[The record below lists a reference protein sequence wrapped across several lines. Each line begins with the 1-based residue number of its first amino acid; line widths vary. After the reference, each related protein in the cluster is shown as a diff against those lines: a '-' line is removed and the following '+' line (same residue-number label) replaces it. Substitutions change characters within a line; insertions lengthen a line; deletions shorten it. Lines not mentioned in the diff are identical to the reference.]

1 MKAGSRL
8 DIDTDVEDVRRY
20 ELINYLRSKYGT
32 DKVSQVA
39 NYGRMTARL
48 AFKNACMVYDIPF
61 KEAKKITELV
71 DNSPNMTIEKA
82 RSLNQELVY
91 FMDTCSD
98 KFKQKD
104 NDAFV
109 SAREISWMASKFEGV
124 IDKLGKHAGGVLIA
138 SEPIAE
144 YFPTYLPDHNDK
156 DTVVSQWD
164 KDDLEELGGVKF
176 DFLGLKTLRMIG
188 LAVKSIETE
197 HGVKIDPNEIM
208 RSPKDPKVYELI
220 STGKTQN
227 MFQFGSSMMQGLCQR
242 VAPKEFMDIVAITS
256 LGRPAAL
263 NSGDTQRWID
273 IRNGLS
279 DEVYSHPD
287 EVQVTGETKG
297 IIAFQEHVMKL
308 VNVFAGWTL
317 GKGDSLRKKSVEELE
332 AMRLEFVADSLK
344 NLSDSGKLVGE
355 FEDRLKANESMHEL
369 WDRIIAYSGYGFN
382 KSHAVAYSMI
392 TYMTAWLEL
401 YYPAHWLSAIM
412 STKMGDKEVIA
423 QGLADIKANGFEF
436 NPPDI
441 NKSELIFT
449 AHNNKITFP
458 LSVIN
463 GVGDKAVQVILEE
476 RAKQP
481 FTSIEDILSRV
492 PKRSV
497 NAKVM
502 KGLIFA
508 GAFDS
513 LYPNMTRL
521 GIYAHYM
528 DLKGMTKKEKETFLE
543 VNNQGWSDTVKANW
557 EKELLGVYISAHP
570 LQKYHFRNWQEFS
583 EGGQAL
589 VGGIVTKVKA
599 FLDKN
604 KNKMAFVSLDTYQGQ
619 REVVVFSSTYA
630 KFEHLLAVDSVVMID
645 GKKQNE
651 SLLANSIKTLEVK

>member
-8 DIDTDVEDVRRY
+8 DIDTDIEDVRRY

-61 KEAKKITELV
+61 KEAKRITELV
-71 DNSPNMTIEKA
+71 DNSPGMTIEKA

-109 SAREISWMASKFEGV
+109 SAREISWMAQKFEGV

-138 SEPIAE
+138 SEPIAD
-144 YFPTYLPDHNDK
+144 YFPTYLPDHNDP

-164 KDDLEELGGVKF
+164 KDDLEQLGGVKF

-188 LAVKSIETE
+188 LAVKSIEAE

-242 VAPKEFMDIVAITS
+242 VAPTQFMDIVAITS

-279 DEVYSHPD
+279 EEVYSHPD

-297 IIAFQEHVMKL
+297 IIAFQEHVMRL

-332 AMRLEFVADSLK
+332 SMRDEFLIDACKKYGQVL
-344 NLSDSGKLVGE
+344 GGE
-355 FEDRLKANESMHEL
+355 FDYQMDEL

-392 TYMTAWLEL
+392 TYMTGWLEV
-401 YYPAHWLSAIM
+401 YYPAHWLAAIM

-423 QGLADIKANGFEF
+423 QGLADIKSNGFDF

-441 NKSELIFT
+441 NKSDLIFT

-463 GVGDKAVQVILEE
+463 GVGDKAVQSILEE
-476 RAKQP
+476 RSKQP
-481 FTSIEDILSRV
+481 FTSLEDILSRI
-492 PKRSV
+492 PKRQL

-513 LYPNMTRL
+513 LYPESTRFS
-521 GIYAHYM
+521 IYWKYM
-528 DLKGMTKKEKETFLE
+528 LLKGATKKEKEQLKIQADE
-543 VNNQGWSDTVKANW
+543 WSDTEKANW
-557 EKELLGVYISAHP
+557 EKELLGVFISAHP

-583 EGGQAL
+583 EGGQSL
-589 VGGIVTKVKA
+589 VGGIITKVKA
-599 FLDKN
+599 FNDKKGN
-604 KNKMAFVSLDTYQGQ
+604 RMAFVSLDTYQGQ

-630 KFEHLLAVDSVVMID
+630 KYESLLVVDQVVMID

-651 SLLANSIKTLEVK
+651 SLLANKIKSLEVN